1 MTQRPDFNP
10 NLSSEEFLSYYW
22 YKTELESICRNYSLP
37 SYGTK
42 AELTAYIQQFL
53 QGKPANQ
60 IKRLRRTKPAEG
72 LKADQISPETK
83 LLDSGFKLD
92 KEARQFFASYYGQE
106 KFTFKKAMAIKLREV
121 ERLEDKE
128 ATVADLIAVLE
139 NPDLVSQETPEE
151 KSYQW
156 NRFVKDFRQAP
167 LSQDYSEP
175 MKVAALLWQKVKN
188 SQDEKVYTSQLLAD
202 NQDELSRYLK

>member
-1 MTQRPDFNP
+1 MVQRPEFTPD
-10 NLSSEEFLSYYW
+10 LSAEDFLSYYW
-22 YKTELESICRNYSLP
+22 YKTELEAICRDYQLP

-42 AELTAYIQQFL
+42 AELAAYIEQFL
-53 QGKPANQ
+53 EGKPASQ
-60 IKRLRRTKPAEG
+60 IKRVRRAKSSSS

-92 KEARQFFASYYGQE
+92 KAARQFFTDYYGLE
-106 KFTFKKAMAIKLREV
+106 KFTFKKVMAIKLREV
-121 ERLEDKE
+121 ERLGDKE

-139 NPDLVSQETPEE
+139 NPQMVSQETPEE

-156 NRFVKDFRQAP
+156 NRFVKDFHQDP
-167 LSQDYSEP
+167 MSQDYQEP

-188 SQDEKVYTSQLLAD
+188 SQDEKVYTSQLLVD
-202 NQDELSRYLK
+202 YRSELVKYLK

>member
-1 MTQRPDFNP
+1 MVQRPDFSSD
-10 NLSSEEFLSYYW
+10 LSPEEFLSYYW
-22 YKTELESICRNYSLP
+22 YKTELEEICRDFGLP

-53 QGKPANQ
+53 EGKPASQ
-60 IKRLRRTKPAEG
+60 IKRLRRTKPAGG

-83 LLDSGFKLD
+83 LLDSGFKLN
-92 KEARQFFASYYGQE
+92 KEVRQFFADYYGQE
-106 KFTFKKAMAIKLREV
+106 KFTFKKVMAIKLREV

-156 NRFVKDFRQAP
+156 NRFVKDFRQDP
-167 LSQDYSEP
+167 LSKYYREP
-175 MKVAALLWQKVKN
+175 LKVAALLWRGVKN

-202 NQDELSRYLK
+202 HQAELTQYLK